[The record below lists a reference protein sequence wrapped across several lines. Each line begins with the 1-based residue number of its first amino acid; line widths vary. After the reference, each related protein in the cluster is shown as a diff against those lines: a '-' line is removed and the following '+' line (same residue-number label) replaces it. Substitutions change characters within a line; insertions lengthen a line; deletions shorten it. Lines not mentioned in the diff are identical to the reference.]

1 MPLVETLP
9 YSPWRERGGVVDGEF
24 RWRLGARPLDLA
36 NWIEFGSDAD
46 GPAGWIAEKATV
58 LDAHHATAFAAIDGI
73 EAEGSEVADAL
84 VDHLATHA
92 PDRNR
97 ALDPTLHPL
106 EAVSRLVPED
116 LLVMVERDGQ
126 LVFGGGSVCFP
137 NRWHL
142 PSKLGLTMSE
152 VHSPVSRLNN
162 QLEQGVD
169 SFLNR
174 LRPGRSFWRLGWGI
188 IDVPDG
194 YTPPDGSGPA
204 RPNDPQPVDL
214 FVRVER
220 ETLRRFPNTN
230 CVLFTIRTYIAPMR
244 SVLADQESAVALAAA
259 LRAMTSDVR
268 EYKDLIALADPLAA
282 VLLV

>member
-1 MPLVETLP
+1 VPLVSTLP
-9 YSPWRERGGVVDGEF
+9 YAPWCERGGVVDGEF
-24 RWRLGARPLDLA
+24 RWRLGARPLDVA
-36 NWIEFGSDAD
+36 NWIEFGPDAD
-46 GPAGWIAEKATV
+46 GPTGWIAEKAAV
-58 LDAHHATAFAAIDGI
+58 LDAHHNTAFAVLDGI

-84 VDHLATHA
+84 VDYLATSA

-97 ALDPTLHPL
+97 TLDPTLHPL
-106 EAVSRLVPED
+106 EAASRIVPED

-142 PSKLGLTMSE
+142 PPKLGQTLAE
-152 VHSPVSRLNN
+152 VHSPVARLNG

-169 SFLNR
+169 SFLER
-174 LRPGRSFWRLGWGI
+174 LRPDRSFWRLGWGI

-194 YTPPDGSGPA
+194 YMPPDGTGPA
-204 RPNDPQPVDL
+204 RPVDPQPTDL

-230 CVLFTIRTYIAPMR
+230 CVLFTIRTYIAPVT
-244 SVLADQESAVALAAA
+244 SVLADEDSAAALAAA
-259 LRAMTSDVR
+259 LTAMTSDVR
-268 EYKDLIALADPLAA
+268 DYKDLIALADPLAA
-282 VLLV
+282 TLRT